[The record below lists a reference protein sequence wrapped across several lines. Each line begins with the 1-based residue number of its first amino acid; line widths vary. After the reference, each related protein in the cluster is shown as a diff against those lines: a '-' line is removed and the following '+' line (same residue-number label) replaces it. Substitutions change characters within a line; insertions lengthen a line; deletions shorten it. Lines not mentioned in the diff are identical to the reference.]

1 MDPYPYL
8 AKWGISCE
16 QFKRDIEKGLEFK
29 EGWQKNSIGWWYQ
42 KADGSYPSDNWF
54 KVGTDWFWFDE
65 RGAMAIGWKN
75 IAASWYYFQGNGSMA
90 AGWVKYYDKW
100 YYLNTN
106 NGFMESNAF
115 IKYGDGWY
123 YLNEDGTMADKPDFT
138 VEPNGLITTK

>member
-1 MDPYPYL
+1 MVLFPR
-8 AKWGISCE
+8 KWKYG
-16 QFKRDIEKGLEFK
+16 
-29 EGWQKNSIGWWYQ
+29 GWLG
-42 KADGSYPSDNWF
+42 
-54 KVGTDWFWFDE
+54 
-65 RGAMAIGWKN
+65 
-75 IAASWYYFQGNGSMA
+75 
-90 AGWVKYYDKW
+90 KYYDKW